1 MAAETMK
8 SIPVEAGLRDA
19 TEREKAVTTFERNVV
34 VTAGAGTGKTALL
47 TARLLHLLFRRDH
60 PAQPDQCAALTFTNK
75 AAGEM
80 ADRLRDYLERI
91 IRWSSAG
98 GPSGESQGVAAGIYR
113 SIVERYGWTEEAL
126 GRRAREI
133 LRGIEQTPI
142 STYHGFAARLLRRY
156 PLQAGVDPSFQEDD
170 GTVFDERFERDW
182 QAWLADELGE
192 RPSRKELW
200 ERALDAFHLEDLSS
214 LAGKLCSEILPLDE
228 LERALRD
235 GSLFEVDEEWL
246 AGILEEAENLIAQF
260 PDIRRKVHKHTE
272 AAFRILQG
280 VRDGKDEAGLL
291 EHLDAIREGSRSKTR
306 DLTDEDYESCRR
318 VIRIAEGLASL
329 DRRAL
334 EDALTAVLP
343 FSRKFRED
351 FIRMGYL
358 TFDAQL
364 ARARNLLRDHPDV
377 RGELKRRIRHLLLD
391 EFQDTDPIQ
400 YEIVF
405 YLAEEP
411 ESIAADWRE
420 VRLEPGKLFVV
431 GDPKQS
437 IYKFRGAD
445 IEAYTALL
453 EDILDEPPMRL
464 SVNFRSHDRLVDV
477 VNGVFGA
484 LLQEKEK
491 IQPVYH
497 PAHPRPDAPAAL
509 DAQKVEVRVV
519 GPGGGKLWNAEEAAH
534 FEAREI
540 ARWIREDLV
549 HVEKIPDAGG
559 RIRAMEYGDI
569 ALLFRKTT
577 GIGSYIDA
585 LREWSV
591 PYLVESARGF
601 FETQEVTDFLNLLAA
616 LAFPED
622 RLALAGVLRSPLGG
636 LTDKE
641 LLEWSQTDGEPAKNS
656 SKAEAVIRRLDH
668 LRKDVQRLPVSE
680 ALDRILQ
687 RLPVLETAA
696 LLAGEQGRS
705 NVLKVR
711 SMALDREGR
720 LGTSFSGLVDWLRS
734 RAREARD
741 EGESPLAEE
750 NINAVRLMTVHK
762 AKGLE
767 FPVVVLAGLQAGGRH
782 PKSRVDVRRETSS
795 GAWGLR
801 IDSVQTPRM
810 VRADDR
816 DVDLEDA
823 EERRLFYV
831 AATRARERLV
841 FSVALRHHQGGK
853 PAKAEGF
860 LAHLSEALGLD
871 TRLSQEDAIPAGS
884 GRIARVAVPPPG
896 TDVNAEAAAGPVAT
910 PAGFEKAW
918 LDRVERV
925 RKLRGQVAER
935 RPSELDLERRETAEI
950 LHQGNADDRAALI
963 GRVAHAA
970 LESIDFA
977 APRNK
982 LEAIVERSLAECRV
996 DPEGKE
1002 DREIRQEVQSMLE
1015 GFFASAGFQEKI
1027 QSHEELGREVPCLLS
1042 HEAGEGFEQ
1051 AVEGRADLVLR
1062 DGKGILVVDYKTA
1075 EVSVSEAGS
1084 RASDFTAQGALY
1096 CRAVSEAFGEEP
1108 VRFGVAFL
1116 RPGVIEILQ
1125 SEDLIP
1131 GSDKAVEKRIR

>member
-1 MAAETMK
+1 MAAEEIK
-8 SIPVEAGLRDA
+8 FIPMETDLRDA
-19 TEREKAVTTFERNVV
+19 TEREKAITTFERNVV

-47 TARLLHLLFRRDH
+47 TARLLHLLFRRDRRV
-60 PAQPDQCAALTFTNK
+60 QPDQCAALTFTNK

-80 ADRLRDYLERI
+80 AERLRDDLEKI

-98 GPSGESQGVAAGIYR
+98 GPPGESQGVAAGIYR
-113 SIVERYGWTEEAL
+113 SIVERYGWTEKAL
-126 GRRAREI
+126 RRRAREI
-133 LRGIEQTPI
+133 HRGIEQTSI
-142 STYHGFAARLLRRY
+142 STYHGFAAQLLRRY

-170 GTVFDERFERDW
+170 GTVFDEWFERDW

-200 ERALDAFHLEDLSS
+200 ERVLDVFHLEELGG
-214 LAGKLCSEILPLDE
+214 LAGKLCSDLLPLDE

-246 AGILEEAENLIAQF
+246 GGILKEAENLIARF
-260 PDIRRKVHKHTE
+260 PDTRRHVHKHTE

-280 VRDGKDEAGLL
+280 IRDGKDEARLQ
-291 EHLDAIREGSRSKTR
+291 EHLDAIRERSRSKTR

-318 VIRIAEGLASL
+318 VIRVTEGLASL

-334 EDALTAVLP
+334 EDALLVVLP

-351 FIRMGYL
+351 FVRGGYL

-364 ARARNLLRDHPDV
+364 ARARNLLRDHPNV
-377 RGELKRRIRHLLLD
+377 RKELKQRIRHLLLD

-400 YEIVF
+400 YEIVL

-445 IEAYTALL
+445 IEAYTTLL

-477 VNGVFGA
+477 VNGVFGS

-509 DAQKVEVRVV
+509 DAQKVEVRIVE
-519 GPGGGKLWNAEEAAH
+519 PEGGKLWNAEEAARA
-534 FEAREI
+534 EARTL

-549 HVEKIPDAGG
+549 RVEEIPDAGG

-569 ALLFRKTT
+569 VLLFRKTT

-585 LREWSV
+585 LRELNI
-591 PYLVESARGF
+591 PYLVESVRGF
-601 FETQEVTDFLNLLAA
+601 FETQEITDFLNLLAT
-616 LAFPED
+616 LAFPEN

-641 LLEWSQTDGEPAKNS
+641 LLEWSQADGELAKNS
-656 SKAEAVIRRLDH
+656 PKAETVIRRLDN

-680 ALDRILQ
+680 ALDQILQ
-687 RLPVLETAA
+687 RLPVLETAT

-705 NVLKVR
+705 NVLKAR
-711 SMALDREGR
+711 SMALERENR
-720 LGTSFSGLVDWLRS
+720 LGAGFSGLVDWLLS

-782 PKSRVDVRRETSS
+782 PKSRVDVRRNTSS
-795 GAWGLR
+795 GTWGLR
-801 IDSVQTPRM
+801 IGSVQTPWM

-816 DVDLEDA
+816 DADLEDA

-853 PAKAEGF
+853 PAKADGF
-860 LAHLSEALGLD
+860 LAHLNEALGLD
-871 TRLSQEDAIPAGS
+871 ARLSQEDTISAGS
-884 GRIARVAVPPPG
+884 GRIARVAVPPSG
-896 TDVNAEAAAGPVAT
+896 ADVNVEAAAGPVVT
-910 PAGFEKAW
+910 PARFEQAW
-918 LDRVERV
+918 LDREERA
-925 RKLRGQVAER
+925 RKHRGQVAEHH
-935 RPSELDLERRETAEI
+935 PSDLNEARRETTEM
-950 LHQGNADDRAALI
+950 LHRDNADDHAALI

-977 APRNK
+977 APRNQ
-982 LEAIVERSLAECRV
+982 LEAIVDRSLAECRV
-996 DPEGKE
+996 DSEREEG
-1002 DREIRQEVQSMLE
+1002 REIRQEVQSMLE
-1015 GFFASAGFQEKI
+1015 GFFASADFQEKI
-1027 QSHEELGREVPCLLS
+1027 QPHEELGREVPCLLS
-1042 HEAGEGFEQ
+1042 HEVGEGLEQ
-1051 AVEGRADLVLR
+1051 TVEGRADLVLR
-1062 DGKGILVVDYKTA
+1062 DEEGILVLDYKTA
-1075 EVSVSEAGS
+1075 GVSVSEAGS
-1084 RASDFTAQGALY
+1084 RASDFTTQGALY
-1096 CRAVSEAFGEEP
+1096 CRAVSEVFGEEP

-1116 RPGVIEILQ
+1116 EPGVIEILKG
-1125 SEDLIP
+1125 EDLIP
-1131 GSDKAVEKRIR
+1131 RFRQNYLRSG